1 MTDCHASPSAPDAD
15 PTGTTMAASDAE
27 RAYNAR
33 AAVPD
38 HPVIFARWASEAAAA
53 RADFTRSGR
62 FRPAIVYGRRGD
74 QVLDL
79 VMPETRPVAG
89 GGVPVPLLVF
99 FHGGY
104 WQAMSRESFTQLAR
118 GYAARGAA
126 VALVDY
132 TLAPAT
138 TVAGIVEE
146 AREAV
151 ALLWRLAPAL
161 GLDRRRIVVAGH
173 SAGGQIVGMLAAT
186 DWAARDPALA
196 AAAPLIAGGVA
207 ISGVFDLEPLIATSI
222 NAKLGLDAAA
232 ARAVSPHRLAPQ
244 PCTRLVLAVGGDESS
259 EFHRQ
264 SRDFG
269 RRWRAA
275 GARVD
280 TIDLPGRHHMSA
292 VEALGED
299 DHPLMRATLRL
310 LGTDD

>member
-1 MTDCHASPSAPDAD
+1 MTDYHASPSAPAAD
-15 PTGTTMAASDAE
+15 PAGSTMTASDAE

-38 HPVIFARWASEAAAA
+38 HPAIFVRWAAEAAAA
-53 RADFTRSGR
+53 RADFARSGR

-79 VMPETRPVAG
+79 VMPETRPAAG

-118 GYAARGAA
+118 GYAARGVA

-196 AAAPLIAGGVA
+196 APPLIAGGVA

-244 PCTRLVLAVGGDESS
+244 PGTRLVLAVGGDESS

-264 SRDFG
+264 TRDFG
-269 RRWRAA
+269 RRWQAA
-275 GARVD
+275 GARIDMV
-280 TIDLPGRHHMSA
+280 DLPGRHHMSA

-310 LGTDD
+310 LDVEA

>member
-1 MTDCHASPSAPDAD
+1 MTDYHASPSAPAAD
-15 PTGTTMAASDAE
+15 PAGTTMATGDAE

-38 HPVIFARWASEAAAA
+38 HPAIFARWAAEAAAA

-79 VMPETRPVAG
+79 VMPETGPGAG
-89 GGVPVPLLVF
+89 GGVPVLVF

-118 GYAARGAA
+118 GYVARGVA

-196 AAAPLIAGGVA
+196 VAAPLIAGGVA

-222 NAKLGLDAAA
+222 NAKLGLDVAG
-232 ARAVSPHRLAPQ
+232 ARAASPHRLAPQ

-269 RRWRAA
+269 RRWQAA
-275 GARVD
+275 GARID
-280 TIDLPGRHHMSA
+280 MIDLPGRHHMSA